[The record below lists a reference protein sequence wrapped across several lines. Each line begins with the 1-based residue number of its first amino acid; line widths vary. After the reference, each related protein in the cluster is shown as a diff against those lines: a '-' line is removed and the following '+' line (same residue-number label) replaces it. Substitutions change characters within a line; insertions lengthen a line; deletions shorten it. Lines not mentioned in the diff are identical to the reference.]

1 MTCDYCE
8 RPADLVT
15 GVVIYPHLPE
25 LADRQFYY
33 CQPCQA
39 WVGCHQG
46 GTGAV
51 PMGRLANKEL
61 RQAKMKAHEAFDT
74 AWRGRI
80 SRGRAYRWLAEQLG
94 IDRRKAHIGM
104 FDVAQCDRVV
114 QLAPA
119 LLSMALAHQ
128 ADSDAEIRPI
138 VDALD
143 KEMERLFSSGAIKV
157 VEF

>member
-1 MTCDYCE
+1 MICDYCQG
-8 RPADLVT
+8 PTDLVS
-15 GVVIYPHLPE
+15 GAVIYPYLPE
-25 LADRQFYY
+25 LSDRQFYY

-46 GTGAV
+46 STS

-61 RQAKMKAHEAFDT
+61 RQAKMRAHEAFDT

-80 SRGRAYRWLAEQLG
+80 SRRHAYRWLAEQMG
-94 IDRRKAHIGM
+94 IDRRKAHVGM
-104 FDVAQCDRVV
+104 FDVEQCQRVV

-119 LLSMALAHQ
+119 LLSMATAHQ
-128 ADSDAEIRPI
+128 AHEDAKIAPE
-138 VDALD
+138 VEALD
-143 KEMERLFSSGAIKV
+143 REMDRLVASGAIKF